1 MAPGQAPDF
10 ADLFAHY
17 DRSMPHFMVPRY
29 YRAVDE
35 IPATPTGKPRK
46 GDLRSGGR
54 SGAWDALAAGFK
66 PTRRS

>member
-1 MAPGQAPDF
+1 
-10 ADLFAHY
+10 
-17 DRSMPHFMVPRY
+17 MPHFMVPRY